1 MALSYSRTPFAYFLL
16 FAALY
21 AGFGVQSP
29 YLPRL
34 LQEHGLRAETIGVVL
49 AAGTAIRLAAGP
61 IAGSIADRL
70 DAPTLVF
77 AGCAAGAALTSL
89 GYLAAG
95 GFWPIFAVTLLQASA
110 LAPLAPLG
118 DSLVLA
124 AAAPHDGQERPGFDY
139 GWVRGAG
146 SGAFILGLVISGQVV
161 DRYGLPAIVWL
172 NAALLGAA
180 ALFGPAMPRLPR
192 AEPSRCAAPVGDRGN
207 ILALFRLPAC
217 AGSSMYSKLYLTSS
231 AVSF

>member
-1 MALSYSRTPFAYFLL
+1 MRRGRRWERMAPSYPRTLFAYFLL

-70 DAPTLVF
+70 EAPTLVF

-89 GYLAAG
+89 GYLAAS

-124 AAAPHDGQERPGFDY
+124 AAAPQGVQHRPGFDY

-146 SGAFILGLVISGQVV
+146 SGAFILRFGRSG
-161 DRYGLPAIVWL
+161 
-172 NAALLGAA
+172 
-180 ALFGPAMPRLPR
+180 
-192 AEPSRCAAPVGDRGN
+192 PSVETYRRPPTSRGQH
-207 ILALFRLPAC
+207 
-217 AGSSMYSKLYLTSS
+217 
-231 AVSF
+231 

>member
-1 MALSYSRTPFAYFLL
+1 MAALTCAVQPALRIHRRHLGVAGEIGLVRPPRPARSPNQIGAARDCSMPGHMRRGRRWERMAPSYPRTLFAYFLL

-34 LQEHGLRAETIGVVL
+34 LQENGLRAETIGVVL

-89 GYLAAG
+89 GYLAAS

-110 LAPLAPLG
+110 LAPLA
-118 DSLVLA
+118 
-124 AAAPHDGQERPGFDY
+124 
-139 GWVRGAG
+139 
-146 SGAFILGLVISGQVV
+146 
-161 DRYGLPAIVWL
+161 
-172 NAALLGAA
+172 
-180 ALFGPAMPRLPR
+180 
-192 AEPSRCAAPVGDRGN
+192 
-207 ILALFRLPAC
+207 
-217 AGSSMYSKLYLTSS
+217 
-231 AVSF
+231 